1 MVNFRKSVRP
11 WSNVLNIL
19 TEQHWKFVHQSRVS
33 FSDVQLLGAQTY
45 WTFCWI
51 RVNFALTFT
60 PTAHARTEQMFS
72 DWSNAL
78 NNTQHFKKQRKCWVA
93 QHLFSEKFDCDKTSL
108 NKTQQG
114 WTRLNKVVKRSE
126 HFAVNK
132 CFVLFSEIFSTF
144 DWGLRKSG
152 KRTSYFHDNCVQQCK
167 QYKSYK
173 DKTFLRNLQM
183 HMYQL

>member
-19 TEQHWKFVHQSRVS
+19 LNKAE
-33 FSDVQLLGAQTY
+33 L
-45 WTFCWI
+45 
-51 RVNFALTFT
+51 RVNLHPLHT
-60 PTAHARTEQMFS
+60 RTEQMFS

-78 NNTQHFKKQRKCWVA
+78 NNTQHFKKQRKCWVT
-93 QHLFSEKFDCDKTSL
+93 QHLFSEKFDHDQTSL

-114 WTRLNKVVKRSE
+114 RTRFNKVVKRSE

-132 CFVLFSEIFSTF
+132 CSVLFSEMFSMF
-144 DWGLRKSG
+144 DWDLRKSG

-167 QYKSYK
+167 QYNKSCKRQNVFEKPSDVYVSTVK
-173 DKTFLRNLQM
+173 M
-183 HMYQL
+183 SVQLKLPFRS

>member
-1 MVNFRKSVRP
+1 M
-11 WSNVLNIL
+11 
-19 TEQHWKFVHQSRVS
+19 
-33 FSDVQLLGAQTY
+33 Y
-45 WTFCWI
+45 WTFWLNNTEHLFTKVECCLVMFSCWVVK
-51 RVNFALTFT
+51 RTEHFAEQGWTSRYPS

-78 NNTQHFKKQRKCWVA
+78 NNTQHFEKQRKCWVA
-93 QHLFSEKFDCDKTSL
+93 LHLFSEMFDRDQTSL
-108 NKTQQG
+108 NKIQQG

-132 CFVLFSEIFSTF
+132 CSVLFSEMFSTF

-152 KRTSYFHDNCVQQCK
+152 KRTSYFHDNYVQQCK

-183 HMYQL
+183 HMYLL

>member
-1 MVNFRKSVRP
+1 M
-11 WSNVLNIL
+11 
-19 TEQHWKFVHQSRVS
+19 
-33 FSDVQLLGAQTY
+33 
-45 WTFCWI
+45 
-51 RVNFALTFT
+51 NFALTFT

-78 NNTQHFKKQRKCWVA
+78 NNTQHFEKQRK
-93 QHLFSEKFDCDKTSL
+93 
-108 NKTQQG
+108 
-114 WTRLNKVVKRSE
+114 
-126 HFAVNK
+126 FAVNK
-132 CFVLFSEIFSTF
+132 CLVLFSEMFSMF

-183 HMYQL
+183 HMYLL